1 MAVKHK
7 MLAIDARRCTGCEVC
22 ESVCSMV
29 HDNEFNPIN
38 SRIHR
43 IRIEPV
49 INTSIACMKCYDP
62 ACIKA
67 CQINA
72 LSKDPETG
80 LIHIDYN
87 ICDGCAA
94 CVRQCP
100 YGVININTKIRKAIV
115 CDLCE
120 NTEDKKPQCMEYCP
134 KGAIFL
140 EEFDAE
146 VDEDRIETLMNIIK
160 RGFPGDGMLN

>member
-1 MAVKHK
+1 MVKHK
-7 MLAIDARRCTGCEVC
+7 MLVIDARRCTGCEVC

-62 ACIKA
+62 ACVKA

-72 LSKDPETG
+72 LSKNQETG
-80 LIHIDYN
+80 VIH
-87 ICDGCAA
+87 
-94 CVRQCP
+94 
-100 YGVININTKIRKAIV
+100 KIGRAHV
-115 CDLCE
+115 
-120 NTEDKKPQCMEYCP
+120 
-134 KGAIFL
+134 
-140 EEFDAE
+140 
-146 VDEDRIETLMNIIK
+146 
-160 RGFPGDGMLN
+160 